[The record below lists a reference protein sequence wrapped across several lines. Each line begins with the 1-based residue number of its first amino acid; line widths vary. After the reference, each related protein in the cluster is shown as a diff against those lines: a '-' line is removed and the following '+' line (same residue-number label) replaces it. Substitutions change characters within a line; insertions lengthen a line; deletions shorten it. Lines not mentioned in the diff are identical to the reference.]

1 MRTFQC
7 LLLVLKRSYIRYYEI
22 CMTLPLTV
30 LNGCRD
36 VLMMSFGTN
45 NSTVTTLNMYVC
57 ICIYGMYVYM
67 MYMIYMYVLDILAH
81 DLELIKMDICL
92 RRVDKA

>member
-1 MRTFQC
+1 
-7 LLLVLKRSYIRYYEI
+7 
-22 CMTLPLTV
+22 
-30 LNGCRD
+30 
-36 VLMMSFGTN
+36 
-45 NSTVTTLNMYVC
+45 
-57 ICIYGMYVYM
+57 MYVYM

>member
-57 ICIYGMYVYM
+57 IYIYMS
-67 MYMIYMYVLDILAH
+67 IYMYIWNVCIYDVYDIYVC
-81 DLELIKMDICL
+81 IRYISP
-92 RRVDKA
+92 